1 MKVQDKESLKRYRE
15 KLKARRENKAF
26 IRDDET
32 REEQQQRIKKAKK
45 KVGYFVE
52 TYLTEI
58 ADCKSS
64 WFQIRLANLVLKMW
78 VIRILVRWG
87 RGLAKSVWVDLII
100 PLWLWVNGESIYM
113 VLVANNFDKAAELL
127 SDIQLEFEENDL
139 LRHDFGE
146 QVLSGSWADGDFSTK
161 DGRFHGVA
169 LGMGQSPR
177 GLRKRKHRPN
187 YIVCDD
193 LEDKDTSRN
202 PKRQDDIVKW
212 IERDLLPTMDG
223 PIRRYLHANNDPWPR
238 SIQNLL
244 ESRHPKWIVDEVK
257 AYDQTTYEPAWKEK
271 YDNTYYR
278 DWEED
283 IGALAARAEFNN
295 EKHVEGKIF
304 TDEHIQW
311 GKPPAMNHFKILI
324 GFWDV
329 AFSGKSDYNA
339 VKVWGLHERE
349 FWQMKAFVRQC
360 KMVDAIRFI
369 YDYEEGLPE
378 TVVVHWKVESQFWND
393 PLRDALRLVEMEKG
407 RPLNITIVDRP
418 RMNKYDR
425 IVAGLHPY
433 YQNGRIY
440 YNEKEKANNDMQ
452 VGISQLKGIEPGYKT
467 PDDSPD
473 ADEQAI
479 NHLGTYIRAE
489 NYGSIRT
496 RSKASIHRNSKN
508 RF

>member
-1 MKVQDKESLKRYRE
+1 MKIQDKQALQRYRE
-15 KLKARRENKAF
+15 KLLLIRGGQLVSSNETSAEQRE
-26 IRDDET
+26 
-32 REEQQQRIKKAKK
+32 RIDRAKK
-45 KVGYFVE
+45 DFCFFVQTYFPH
-52 TYLTEI
+52 Y
-58 ADCKSS
+58 ADAKTP
-64 WFQIRLANLVLKMW
+64 WFHTDLANKVKKDKTC
-78 VIRILVRWG
+78 RFLVRWG
-87 RGLAKSVWVDLII
+87 RGLAKSVVCDILI
-100 PLWLWVNGESIYM
+100 PLWLWINEEDIY
-113 VLVANNFDKAAELL
+113 LVIVGNNQDKGAILL
-127 SDIQLEFEENDL
+127 GDVQAEFEANQL
-139 LRHDFGE
+139 LIHDFGE
-146 QVLSGSWADGDFSTK
+146 QKLEGSWTDGDFCTK
-161 DGRFHGVA
+161 DNRFLGKA

-177 GLRKRKHRPN
+177 GLRKGKKRPN
-187 YIVCDD
+187 IIIPDD

-202 PKRQDDIVKW
+202 PKRQDDVVRW
-212 IERDLLPTMDG
+212 IERDLIPTMDG
-223 PIRRYLHANNDPWPR
+223 ETRRYLHPNNDPWVR
-238 SIQNLL
+238 SIQNQL
-244 ESRHPKWIVDEVK
+244 EERHPSWKVHEVK
-257 AYDQTTYEPAWKEK
+257 AYNQITYEPAWKEK
-271 YDNTYYR
+271 YPPHYYKEVE
-278 DWEED
+278 DD
-283 IGALAARAEFNN
+283 IGSLAARAEYNH
-295 EKHVEGKIF
+295 EKHVEGKVF

-369 YDYEEGLPE
+369 YDYEAGLPE

-467 PDDSPD
+467 HDDSPD